1 MPTGSCIGGYK
12 YEPSHELSDEASS
25 EAQSS
30 CSEHQYRDFED
41 DTSNNTLGQ
50 LNSGSKEE
58 LLEAIDKLRNEN
70 IDAEVSIPQI
80 VVCGDQSSGKSSVL
94 EAIADVSFPI
104 GINTVTRFA
113 TEIILRRAQDECVS
127 VSLRPGPSRGLDAQE
142 RIKAFKPNFEVTGP
156 RHVKE
161 VIKAALDHLT
171 DFEPHGSVWSDVLRI
186 ELSGPTK
193 EHLTLVDVPGLIQ
206 ANVGTRKGDKAKIL
220 ELVKSYLEKPRS
232 IVLAVVSAQY
242 DLGVQQVIELVRS
255 DDAVRRRTLGVIT
268 KPDCLRSGS
277 DAEKEAIQLA
287 EGHRVRMAHGWHVLR
302 NQSHE
307 EGDRSATKRREME
320 LDFFTHGNWSRVKKS
335 NVGAERLA
343 HKLNELLFDCIAT
356 ELPTLLEELELKAQ
370 ECKATID
377 RLGPARESETERRQY
392 LSRMLHKLQRLV
404 EASLDGDYDK
414 SEFKDYFDD
423 DRSKRLRTLVNG
435 NTDQFAAKLR
445 TNGCH
450 YRFVSSGAE
459 LVGGQRA
466 SKSPTFF
473 PPYLEKDMRA
483 WDTVSIEVGAY
494 CKATAAHLDDLQG
507 PYLSGLFPAKLITS
521 IFRQLSTPWKTNA
534 QQYVKD
540 CHTAM
545 RTSLEA
551 AVMYVADRVTGRRLM
566 NILLGPEMNDR
577 WSMLNSKLTEIMW
590 PLTCAHPM
598 TWSRVYTQKVAED
611 KRDTMTAFGA
621 MDPPS
626 RKSSTHNADIL
637 QHYLQAHGSGLPQKE
652 RAAAE
657 AIEKADAYYQVAL
670 DTFVDNCALLVVEA
684 CLLNNLN
691 NVFEP
696 EQAWN
701 MDAVRLAEVAAEPEE
716 ARAERTQARAQRVAL
731 ESVISTCRKYERPL
745 EVADLSSLSIDD
757 TPSRPELSQPSIVF
771 GGNQGQ
777 SVFNAAPTNS
787 QNSNRVTTGG
797 IFGPTTA
804 FSASNGLF
812 GQPHAV
818 QATGGGFGGSAAA
831 ANGTSP
837 FASFEYKPTINPPKP
852 GPTESKSTTPLP
864 PYHRE
869 KEPSDG
875 KVECHFQTS
884 RAERDH
890 ASRSL
895 EMRLCEKFLYQWYA
909 DERTGIAS

>member
-12 YEPSHELSDEASS
+12 YEPSHELSNEASS

-41 DTSNNTLGQ
+41 DTSNTTLGQ

-142 RIKAFKPNFEVTGP
+142 RIKAFKPNFEVTGA

-255 DDAVRRRTLGVIT
+255 DEAVRRRTLGVIT

-307 EGDRSATKRREME
+307 EEDRSATKRREME

-343 HKLNELLFDCIAT
+343 HKLNELLFGCIAT

-370 ECKATID
+370 ESAC
-377 RLGPARESETERRQY
+377 RG
-392 LSRMLHKLQRLV
+392 LSY
-404 EASLDGDYDK
+404 GDYDK

-435 NTDQFAAKLR
+435 NTDQFAARLR
-445 TNGCH
+445 TNGCQ

-459 LVGGQRA
+459 LVRGQGV

-473 PPYLEKDMRA
+473 PPYLEKGMRA
-483 WDTVSIEVGAY
+483 LDTVSIEVGAY
-494 CKATAAHLDDLQG
+494 CQATAAHLDDLQG

-551 AVMYVADRVTGRRLM
+551 AVMHVADRVTGRRLM
-566 NILLGPEMNDR
+566 NILLSPEMDDR
-577 WSMLNSKLTEIMW
+577 WSMLNKKLTEIMW
-590 PLTCAHPM
+590 PLTSAHPM

-611 KRDTMTAFGA
+611 KRDTMTALGA

-701 MDAVRLAEVAAEPEE
+701 MDPVRLAEVAAEPEE
-716 ARAERTQARAQRVAL
+716 ARAERIQARAQRVAL
-731 ESVISTCRKYERPL
+731 ESVISTCKKYERPL
-745 EVADLSSLSIDD
+745 EVINLSSLSIDD
-757 TPSRPELSQPSIVF
+757 TPTRRELSQPSIVF

-777 SVFNAAPTNS
+777 SVFNTAPTNS
-787 QNSNRVTTGG
+787 QNSNHVTTGG
-797 IFGPTTA
+797 IFGPATA

-812 GQPHAV
+812 GQPRAV
-818 QATGGGFGGSAAA
+818 QATGGGFGGSATAT
-831 ANGTSP
+831 NGTNP
-837 FASFEYKPTINPPKP
+837 FPSFEYKPTINPPNP
-852 GPTESKSTTPLP
+852 GPTDSKSTTPLP
-864 PYHRE
+864 P
-869 KEPSDG
+869 
-875 KVECHFQTS
+875 
-884 RAERDH
+884 
-890 ASRSL
+890 
-895 EMRLCEKFLYQWYA
+895 
-909 DERTGIAS
+909 